1 MPGHVDKN
9 MMPPMP
15 DMKGANMAPR
25 GMGQMRGVMPPE
37 AKMSLMRPSE
47 EMTAVLMARLANMS
61 PEELRMLDKAITPET
76 ARILIKLLPELAEL
90 INAVEGMGMQ
100 EDKKEMGALSKMG

>member
-15 DMKGANMAPR
+15 DMKGANMAPK
-25 GMGQMRGVMPPE
+25 GMDQMRGGMLPE

-47 EMTAVLMARLANMS
+47 EMTAVPMAPLANMS
-61 PEELRMLDKAITPET
+61 PEEVRVLDKAITPET

-100 EDKKEMGALSKMG
+100 EGKKEMGALSKMG

>member
-15 DMKGANMAPR
+15 DMKGANMQPS
-25 GMGQMRGVMPPE
+25 GMDQMRGGMPPE
-37 AKMSLMRPSE
+37 AKANLMRPSE

-100 EDKKEMGALSKMG
+100 GDKKEMGALSKMG